1 MSSTSRCS
9 SLDALVCS
17 SDLSPS
23 AHLFRPPSECSLMSL
38 SSSKEGVCPSGALG
52 MAPWPSS
59 LGVEGWGDERLHV
72 CGGWFGGWV
81 LFTLTSFELDQSHS
95 LVVM

>member
-1 MSSTSRCS
+1 MEFKLTYLRTTLAQIPSTSRCS
-9 SLDALVCS
+9 SQDALVCS

-23 AHLFRPPSECSLMSL
+23 AHLFSPPSECSLMSL

-59 LGVEGWGDERLHV
+59 LGVGGWGHERLHV
-72 CGGWFGGWV
+72 CVGVIYTHIF
-81 LFTLTSFELDQSHS
+81 
-95 LVVM
+95 